1 MPPKSM
7 IPSTEAEISGPTS
20 TRPKRST
27 IVPRKF
33 AIALT
38 NEPIRSRSNSK
49 SEVVVVD
56 SEKDPSWVLDDPI
69 ADSEART
76 TWPERYQVSHSF
88 SPAPLTMASKRKI
101 PSTEAEISGPTSTRP
116 KRSPKPPMKFAVAL
130 GNESKAEVVVVD
142 SEKDPSWV
150 LDDPIPDSE
159 ARTTWPERYQKKEA
173 VVLPKKRKNKK
184 YVEEEET
191 IRARRHFRR
200 VILDDSITY
209 NLNDDAHVDAGEGE
223 KPYICKIVEIFEG
236 SDGEMY
242 FNAQWFY
249 RACDT
254 VIQRHGGLID
264 DKRVFLSDMKDTN
277 SMDVLLEKLK
287 ILMIPLT
294 ENNEVTESCDYYC
307 NMTYSL
313 PFSTIEA
320 LQPSQCITADQR
332 TDATMLDLYC
342 GCGAM
347 STGLCMGAQLSGLKL
362 VTKWAVDTNKYAV
375 QSIKYNHPETEVRN
389 ESAEDFLFLLK
400 EWEKLCIHFS
410 LIESSDSEKYKN
422 LYGMSVVEDTED
434 GSDENVGEDAEEVFE
449 VEKVVGIKKGEE
461 GGGLYLKVRW
471 ENYGPS
477 DDTWEPIEHLSNCR
491 EKIKQFVVHGYKTS
505 ILPLP
510 GGVDVI
516 CGGPPCQGISGL
528 NRFRNVEKPLEG
540 EKNQQ
545 LLEYMKIVE
554 FLKPKYVLMEN
565 VVDMLRFVDGFLAR
579 YAVGRLVQMNY
590 QTRMGMMAAGSYGL
604 AQFRRR
610 FFLWGA
616 RSGERLPQ
624 FPLPTHDVVN
634 RGTVPVNFYRNVVA
648 YEEKDT
654 VKLAKKI
661 LLSDVI
667 TDLPVVANNERRA
680 EMPYDKDPETSFQQF
695 IRLTQE
701 GMLASPK
708 DPKSNCTNDVL
719 YDHHPLNLNK
729 DDYQRVCRI
738 PKKKGANFRD
748 LPGVIVNGDNK
759 VEWDPE
765 IPRVYLESNKPLI
778 PEYAKTFLKGTSKK
792 PFGRLWWDET
802 VPTVVIIHPSQD
814 RVLTVRENARLQ
826 GFPDYY
832 RLFGPTKKKYIQVGN
847 AVAVPVA
854 SALGYALGQSF
865 QGLTTG
871 SDPLFILPEGYPKPT
886 F

>member
-1 MPPKSM
+1 MAPKRKV
-7 IPSTEAEISGPTS
+7 PSTEVEISGPTS
-20 TRPKRST
+20 TRPKRSPKAP
-27 IVPRKF
+27 VEV
-33 AIALT
+33 AA
-38 NEPIRSRSNSK
+38 EPKRYRPTFK
-49 SEVVVVD
+49 VELVVD
-56 SEKDPSWVLDDPI
+56 SEKDPSWVLDEPI

-76 TWPERYQVSHSF
+76 TWPERYQV
-88 SPAPLTMASKRKI
+88 I
-101 PSTEAEISGPTSTRP
+101 
-116 KRSPKPPMKFAVAL
+116 
-130 GNESKAEVVVVD
+130 
-142 SEKDPSWV
+142 
-150 LDDPIPDSE
+150 
-159 ARTTWPERYQKKEA
+159 QKKE
-173 VVLPKKRKNKK
+173 VVPLPKKKKKK
-184 YVEEEET
+184 YVEEEE
-191 IRARRHFRR
+191 IFLARRHFRR
-200 VILDDSITY
+200 AILDESITY
-209 NLNDDAHVDAGEGE
+209 NLFDDAHVQSDEDE
-223 KPYICKIVEIFEG
+223 KPFICKIVEIFEG
-236 SDGEMY
+236 SDGKMY
-242 FNAQWFY
+242 FTAQWFY

-254 VIQRHGGLID
+254 AIQKHEEMID
-264 DKRVFLSDMKDTN
+264 DKRVFISDIKDVN
-277 SMDVLLEKLK
+277 SMGVLLNKLK

-294 ENNEVTESCDYYC
+294 ENTEVTESCDYYC
-307 NMTYSL
+307 NMKYRL
-313 PFSTIEA
+313 PFSTLEA
-320 LQPSQCITADQR
+320 LQSSQCITPNQR

-347 STGLCMGAQLSGLKL
+347 STGLCMGAQLSGLNL
-362 VTKWAVDTNKYAV
+362 VTKWAVDTSKYAV

-389 ESAEDFLFLLK
+389 ESAEDFLYLLK

-410 LIESSDSEKYKN
+410 LIESADSEKYEN
-422 LYGMSVVEDTED
+422 LYGMSAVEEVED
-434 GSDENVGEDAEEVFE
+434 GSDESDVKDGGEVFE
-449 VEKVVGIKKGEE
+449 VEKIVGIKKEE
-461 GGGLYLKVRW
+461 GGGLHLKVRW

-477 DDTWEPIEHLSNCR
+477 HDTWEPIENLSNCR
-491 EKIKQFVVHGYKTS
+491 KKIKEFVVHGFKTS

-510 GGVDVI
+510 GGVDVV
-516 CGGPPCQGISGL
+516 CGGPPCQGISGY
-528 NRFRNVEKPLEG
+528 NRFRNTKEPLKDK
-540 EKNQQ
+540 KNEQ

-616 RSGERLPQ
+616 MSSERLPQ

-634 RGTVPVNFYRNVVA
+634 RGNVPVNFDRNVVA
-648 YEEKDT
+648 YEQKDT

-667 TDLPVVANNERRA
+667 TDLPVVANSERRA
-680 EMPYDKDPETSFQQF
+680 EMAYVKDPQTPFQRF
-695 IRLTQE
+695 IRSTQQ
-701 GMLASPK
+701 GMLASPQ
-708 DPKSNCTNDVL
+708 DSKSNSTNDVL

-748 LPGVIVNGDNK
+748 LPGVTVNGYNR
-759 VEWDPE
+759 VELDPK
-765 IPRVYLESNKPLI
+765 IPRIYLESSNPLI
-778 PEYAKTFLKGTSKK
+778 PEYAIKFVNGRSTK

-802 VPTVVIIHPSQD
+802 VPTVIGRAEPHNHVIIHPSQD

-832 RLFGPTKKKYIQVGN
+832 RLFGPTKEKYKQVGN

-854 SALGYALGQSF
+854 SALGFALGQAF
-865 QGLTTG
+865 QGHTSG
-871 SDPLFILPEGYPKPT
+871 SDPLFTLPEGFPKPT

>member
-1 MPPKSM
+1 MAPKRKV
-7 IPSTEAEISGPTS
+7 PSTEVEISGPTS
-20 TRPKRST
+20 TRPKRSPKAP
-27 IVPRKF
+27 VEV
-33 AIALT
+33 AA
-38 NEPIRSRSNSK
+38 EPKRYRPTFK
-49 SEVVVVD
+49 VELVVD
-56 SEKDPSWVLDDPI
+56 SEKDPSWVLDEPI

-76 TWPERYQVSHSF
+76 TWPERYQV
-88 SPAPLTMASKRKI
+88 I
-101 PSTEAEISGPTSTRP
+101 
-116 KRSPKPPMKFAVAL
+116 
-130 GNESKAEVVVVD
+130 
-142 SEKDPSWV
+142 
-150 LDDPIPDSE
+150 
-159 ARTTWPERYQKKEA
+159 QKKE
-173 VVLPKKRKNKK
+173 VVPLPKKKKKK
-184 YVEEEET
+184 YVEEEE
-191 IRARRHFRR
+191 IFLARRHFRR
-200 VILDDSITY
+200 AILDESITY
-209 NLNDDAHVDAGEGE
+209 NLFDDAHVQSDEDE
-223 KPYICKIVEIFEG
+223 KPFICKIVEIFEG
-236 SDGEMY
+236 SDGKMY
-242 FNAQWFY
+242 FTAQWFY

-254 VIQRHGGLID
+254 AIQKHEEMID
-264 DKRVFLSDMKDTN
+264 DKRVFISDIKDVN
-277 SMDVLLEKLK
+277 SMGALLNKLK

-294 ENNEVTESCDYYC
+294 ENTEVTESCDYYC
-307 NMTYSL
+307 NMKYRL
-313 PFSTIEA
+313 PFSTLEA
-320 LQPSQCITADQR
+320 LQSSQCITPNQR

-347 STGLCMGAQLSGLKL
+347 STGLCMGAQLSGLNL
-362 VTKWAVDTNKYAV
+362 VTKWAVDTSKYAV

-389 ESAEDFLFLLK
+389 ESAEDFLYLLK

-410 LIESSDSEKYKN
+410 LIESSDSEKYEN
-422 LYGMSVVEDTED
+422 LYGMSAVEEVED
-434 GSDENVGEDAEEVFE
+434 GSDESDVKDGGEVFE
-449 VEKVVGIKKGEE
+449 VEKIVGIKKEE
-461 GGGLYLKVRW
+461 GGGLHLKVRW

-477 DDTWEPIEHLSNCR
+477 HDTWEPIENLSNCR
-491 EKIKQFVVHGYKTS
+491 KKIKEFVVHGFKTS

-510 GGVDVI
+510 GGVDVV
-516 CGGPPCQGISGL
+516 CGGPPCQGISGY
-528 NRFRNVEKPLEG
+528 NRFRNTKEPLKDK
-540 EKNQQ
+540 KNEQ

-616 RSGERLPQ
+616 MSSERLPQ

-634 RGTVPVNFYRNVVA
+634 RGNVPVNFDRNVVA
-648 YEEKDT
+648 YEQKDT

-667 TDLPVVANNERRA
+667 TDLPVVANSERRA
-680 EMPYDKDPETSFQQF
+680 EMAYDKDPQTPFQRF
-695 IRLTQE
+695 IRLTQQ
-701 GMLASPK
+701 ASPQ
-708 DPKSNCTNDVL
+708 DSKSNSTNDVL

-748 LPGVIVNGDNK
+748 LPGVTVNGYNR
-759 VEWDPE
+759 VELDPK
-765 IPRVYLESNKPLI
+765 IPRIYLESSNPLI
-778 PEYAKTFLKGTSKK
+778 PEYAIKFVNGRSTK

-802 VPTVVIIHPSQD
+802 VPTVIGRAEPHNHVIIHPSQD

-832 RLFGPTKKKYIQVGN
+832 RLFGPTKEKYKQVGN

-854 SALGYALGQSF
+854 SALGFALGQAF
-865 QGLTTG
+865 QGHTSG
-871 SDPLFILPEGYPKPT
+871 SDPLFTLPEGFPKPT

>member
-1 MPPKSM
+1 MAPKRKV
-7 IPSTEAEISGPTS
+7 PSTEVEISGPTS
-20 TRPKRST
+20 TRPKRSPKAP
-27 IVPRKF
+27 VEV
-33 AIALT
+33 AA
-38 NEPIRSRSNSK
+38 EPKRYRPTFK
-49 SEVVVVD
+49 VELVVD
-56 SEKDPSWVLDDPI
+56 SEKDPSWVLDEPI

-76 TWPERYQVSHSF
+76 TWPERYQV
-88 SPAPLTMASKRKI
+88 I
-101 PSTEAEISGPTSTRP
+101 
-116 KRSPKPPMKFAVAL
+116 
-130 GNESKAEVVVVD
+130 
-142 SEKDPSWV
+142 
-150 LDDPIPDSE
+150 
-159 ARTTWPERYQKKEA
+159 QKKE
-173 VVLPKKRKNKK
+173 VEPLPKKKKKK
-184 YVEEEET
+184 YVEEEE
-191 IRARRHFRR
+191 IFLARRHFRR
-200 VILDDSITY
+200 AILDESITY
-209 NLNDDAHVDAGEGE
+209 NLFDDAHVQSGEDE
-223 KPYICKIVEIFEG
+223 KPFICKIVEIFEG
-236 SDGEMY
+236 SDGKMY
-242 FNAQWFY
+242 FTAQWFY

-254 VIQRHGGLID
+254 AIQKHEEMID
-264 DKRVFLSDMKDTN
+264 DKRVFISDIKDVN
-277 SMDVLLEKLK
+277 SMGVLLNKLK

-294 ENNEVTESCDYYC
+294 ENYEVTESCDYYC
-307 NMTYSL
+307 NMKYRL
-313 PFSTIEA
+313 PFSTLEA
-320 LQPSQCITADQR
+320 LQSSQCITPNQR

-347 STGLCMGAQLSGLKL
+347 STGLCMGAQLSGLNL
-362 VTKWAVDTNKYAV
+362 VTKWAVDTSKYAV

-389 ESAEDFLFLLK
+389 ESAEDFLYLLK

-410 LIESSDSEKYKN
+410 LIESADSEKYEN
-422 LYGMSVVEDTED
+422 LYGMSAVEEVED
-434 GSDENVGEDAEEVFE
+434 GSDESDVKDGGEVFE
-449 VEKVVGIKKGEE
+449 VEKIVGIKKEE
-461 GGGLYLKVRW
+461 GGGLHLKVRW

-477 DDTWEPIEHLSNCR
+477 HDTWEPIENLSNCR
-491 EKIKQFVVHGYKTS
+491 KKIKEFVVHGFKTS

-510 GGVDVI
+510 GGVDVV
-516 CGGPPCQGISGL
+516 CGGPPCQGISGY
-528 NRFRNVEKPLEG
+528 NRFRNTKEPLKDK
-540 EKNQQ
+540 KNEQ

-616 RSGERLPQ
+616 MSSERLPQ

-634 RGTVPVNFYRNVVA
+634 RGNVPLNFDRNVVA
-648 YEEKDT
+648 YEQKDT

-667 TDLPVVANNERRA
+667 TDLPIVANSERRA
-680 EMPYDKDPETSFQQF
+680 EMAYAKDPQTPFQRF
-695 IRLTQE
+695 IRSTQQ
-701 GMLASPK
+701 GMLASPQ
-708 DPKSNCTNDVL
+708 DSKSNSTNDVL

-748 LPGVIVNGDNK
+748 LPGVTVNGYNR
-759 VEWDPE
+759 VELDPK
-765 IPRVYLESNKPLI
+765 IPRIYLESSNPLI
-778 PEYAKTFLKGTSKK
+778 PEYAIKFVNGRSTK

-802 VPTVVIIHPSQD
+802 VPTVIGRAEPHNHVIIHPSQD

-832 RLFGPTKKKYIQVGN
+832 RLFGPTKEKYKQVGN

-854 SALGYALGQSF
+854 SALGFALGQAF
-865 QGLTTG
+865 QGHTSG
-871 SDPLFILPEGYPKPT
+871 SDPLFTLPEGFPKPT

>member
-1 MPPKSM
+1 MAPKRKV
-7 IPSTEAEISGPTS
+7 PSTEVDISGPTS
-20 TRPKRST
+20 TRPKRSPKAP
-27 IVPRKF
+27 VEV
-33 AIALT
+33 AA
-38 NEPIRSRSNSK
+38 EPKRYRPTFK
-49 SEVVVVD
+49 VELVVD
-56 SEKDPSWVLDDPI
+56 SEKDPSWVLDEPI

-76 TWPERYQVSHSF
+76 TWPERYQV
-88 SPAPLTMASKRKI
+88 I
-101 PSTEAEISGPTSTRP
+101 
-116 KRSPKPPMKFAVAL
+116 
-130 GNESKAEVVVVD
+130 
-142 SEKDPSWV
+142 
-150 LDDPIPDSE
+150 
-159 ARTTWPERYQKKEA
+159 QKKE
-173 VVLPKKRKNKK
+173 VVPLPKKKKKK
-184 YVEEEET
+184 YVEEEE
-191 IRARRHFRR
+191 IFLARRHFRR
-200 VILDDSITY
+200 AILDESITY
-209 NLNDDAHVDAGEGE
+209 NLFDDAHVQSDEDE
-223 KPYICKIVEIFEG
+223 KPFICKIVEIFEG
-236 SDGEMY
+236 SDGKMY
-242 FNAQWFY
+242 FTAQWFY

-254 VIQRHGGLID
+254 AIQKHEEMID
-264 DKRVFLSDMKDTN
+264 DKRVFISDIKDVN
-277 SMDVLLEKLK
+277 SMGVLLNKLK

-294 ENNEVTESCDYYC
+294 ENTEVTESCDYYC
-307 NMTYSL
+307 NMKYRL
-313 PFSTIEA
+313 PFSTLEA
-320 LQPSQCITADQR
+320 LQSSQCITPNQR

-347 STGLCMGAQLSGLKL
+347 STGLCMGAQLSGLNL
-362 VTKWAVDTNKYAV
+362 VTKWAVDTSKYAV

-389 ESAEDFLFLLK
+389 ESAEDFLYLLK

-410 LIESSDSEKYKN
+410 LIESADSEKYEN
-422 LYGMSVVEDTED
+422 LYGMSAVEEVED
-434 GSDENVGEDAEEVFE
+434 GSDESDVKDGGEVFE
-449 VEKVVGIKKGEE
+449 VEKIVGIKKEE
-461 GGGLYLKVRW
+461 GGGLHLKVRW

-477 DDTWEPIEHLSNCR
+477 HDTWEPIENLSNCR
-491 EKIKQFVVHGYKTS
+491 KKIKEFVVHGFKTS

-510 GGVDVI
+510 GGVDVV
-516 CGGPPCQGISGL
+516 CGGPPCQGISGY
-528 NRFRNVEKPLEG
+528 NRFRNTKEPLKDK
-540 EKNQQ
+540 KNEQ

-616 RSGERLPQ
+616 MSSERLPQ

-634 RGTVPVNFYRNVVA
+634 RGNVPVNFDRNVVA
-648 YEEKDT
+648 YEQKDT

-667 TDLPVVANNERRA
+667 TDLPVVANSERRA
-680 EMPYDKDPETSFQQF
+680 EMAYVKDPQTPFQRF
-695 IRLTQE
+695 IRSTQQ
-701 GMLASPK
+701 GMFASPQ
-708 DPKSNCTNDVL
+708 DSKSNSTNDVL

-748 LPGVIVNGDNK
+748 LPGVTVNGYNR
-759 VEWDPE
+759 VELDPK
-765 IPRVYLESNKPLI
+765 IPRIYLESSNPLI
-778 PEYAKTFLKGTSKK
+778 PEYAIKFVNGRSTK

-802 VPTVVIIHPSQD
+802 VPTVIGRAEPHNHVIIHPSQD

-832 RLFGPTKKKYIQVGN
+832 RLFGPTKEKYKQVGN

-854 SALGYALGQSF
+854 SALGFALGQAF
-865 QGLTTG
+865 QGHTSG
-871 SDPLFILPEGYPKPT
+871 NDPLFTLPEGFPKPT

>member
-1 MPPKSM
+1 MAPKRKV
-7 IPSTEAEISGPTS
+7 PSTEVEISGPTS
-20 TRPKRST
+20 TRPKRSPKAP
-27 IVPRKF
+27 VEV
-33 AIALT
+33 AA
-38 NEPIRSRSNSK
+38 EPIRYRPTFK
-49 SEVVVVD
+49 VELVVD
-56 SEKDPSWVLDDPI
+56 SEKDPSWVLDEPI

-76 TWPERYQVSHSF
+76 TWPERYQV
-88 SPAPLTMASKRKI
+88 I
-101 PSTEAEISGPTSTRP
+101 
-116 KRSPKPPMKFAVAL
+116 
-130 GNESKAEVVVVD
+130 
-142 SEKDPSWV
+142 
-150 LDDPIPDSE
+150 
-159 ARTTWPERYQKKEA
+159 QKKE
-173 VVLPKKRKNKK
+173 VVPLPKKKKKK
-184 YVEEEET
+184 YVEEEE
-191 IRARRHFRR
+191 IFLARRHFRR
-200 VILDDSITY
+200 AILDESITY
-209 NLNDDAHVDAGEGE
+209 NLFDDAHVQSDEDE
-223 KPYICKIVEIFEG
+223 KPFICKIVEIFEG
-236 SDGEMY
+236 SDGKMY
-242 FNAQWFY
+242 FTAQWFY

-254 VIQRHGGLID
+254 AIQKHEEMID
-264 DKRVFLSDMKDTN
+264 DKRVFISDIKDVN
-277 SMDVLLEKLK
+277 SMGVLLNKLK

-294 ENNEVTESCDYYC
+294 ENYEVTESCDYYC
-307 NMTYSL
+307 NMKYRL
-313 PFSTIEA
+313 PFSTLEA
-320 LQPSQCITADQR
+320 LQSSQCITPNQR

-347 STGLCMGAQLSGLKL
+347 STGLCMGAQLSGLNL
-362 VTKWAVDTNKYAV
+362 VTKWAVDTSKYAV

-389 ESAEDFLFLLK
+389 ESAEDFLYLLK

-410 LIESSDSEKYKN
+410 LIESADSEKYEN
-422 LYGMSVVEDTED
+422 LYGMSAVEEVED
-434 GSDENVGEDAEEVFE
+434 GSDESDVKDGGEVFE
-449 VEKVVGIKKGEE
+449 VEKIVGIKKEE
-461 GGGLYLKVRW
+461 GGGLHLKVRW

-477 DDTWEPIEHLSNCR
+477 HDTWEPIENLSNCR
-491 EKIKQFVVHGYKTS
+491 KKIKEFVVHGFKTS

-510 GGVDVI
+510 GGVDVV
-516 CGGPPCQGISGL
+516 CGGPPCQGISGY
-528 NRFRNVEKPLEG
+528 NRFRNTKEPLKDK
-540 EKNQQ
+540 KNEQ

-616 RSGERLPQ
+616 MSSERLPQ

-634 RGTVPVNFYRNVVA
+634 RGNVPVNFDRNVVA
-648 YEEKDT
+648 YEQKDT

-667 TDLPVVANNERRA
+667 TDLPVVANSERRA
-680 EMPYDKDPETSFQQF
+680 EMAYDKDPQTPFQRF
-695 IRLTQE
+695 IRLTQQ
-701 GMLASPK
+701 ASPQ
-708 DPKSNCTNDVL
+708 DSKSNSTNDVL

-748 LPGVIVNGDNK
+748 LPGVTVNGYNR
-759 VEWDPE
+759 VELDPK
-765 IPRVYLESNKPLI
+765 IPRIYLESSNPLI
-778 PEYAKTFLKGTSKK
+778 PEYAIKFVNGRSTK

-802 VPTVVIIHPSQD
+802 VPTVIGRAEPHNHVIIHPSQD

-832 RLFGPTKKKYIQVGN
+832 RLFGPTKEKYKQVGN

-854 SALGYALGQSF
+854 SALGFALGQAF
-865 QGLTTG
+865 QGHTSG
-871 SDPLFILPEGYPKPT
+871 SDPLFTLPEGFPKPT

>member
-1 MPPKSM
+1 MAPKRKV
-7 IPSTEAEISGPTS
+7 PSTEVDISGPTS
-20 TRPKRST
+20 TRPKRSPKAP
-27 IVPRKF
+27 VEV
-33 AIALT
+33 AA
-38 NEPIRSRSNSK
+38 EPKRYRPTFK
-49 SEVVVVD
+49 VELVVD
-56 SEKDPSWVLDDPI
+56 SEKDPSWVLDEPI

-76 TWPERYQVSHSF
+76 TWPERYQV
-88 SPAPLTMASKRKI
+88 I
-101 PSTEAEISGPTSTRP
+101 
-116 KRSPKPPMKFAVAL
+116 
-130 GNESKAEVVVVD
+130 
-142 SEKDPSWV
+142 
-150 LDDPIPDSE
+150 
-159 ARTTWPERYQKKEA
+159 QKKE
-173 VVLPKKRKNKK
+173 VVPLPKKKKKK
-184 YVEEEET
+184 YVEEEE
-191 IRARRHFRR
+191 IFLARRHFRR
-200 VILDDSITY
+200 AILDESITY
-209 NLNDDAHVDAGEGE
+209 NLFDDAHVQSDEDE
-223 KPYICKIVEIFEG
+223 KPFICKIVEIFEG
-236 SDGEMY
+236 SDGKMY
-242 FNAQWFY
+242 FTAQWFY

-254 VIQRHGGLID
+254 AIQKHEEMID
-264 DKRVFLSDMKDTN
+264 DKRVFISDIKDVN
-277 SMDVLLEKLK
+277 SMGALLNKLK

-294 ENNEVTESCDYYC
+294 ENTEVTESCDYYC
-307 NMTYSL
+307 NMKYRL
-313 PFSTIEA
+313 PFSTLEA
-320 LQPSQCITADQR
+320 LQSSQCITPNQR

-347 STGLCMGAQLSGLKL
+347 STGLCMGAQLSGLNL
-362 VTKWAVDTNKYAV
+362 VTKWAVDTSKYAV

-389 ESAEDFLFLLK
+389 ESAEDFLYLLK

-410 LIESSDSEKYKN
+410 LIESSDSEKYEN
-422 LYGMSVVEDTED
+422 LYGMSAVEEVED
-434 GSDENVGEDAEEVFE
+434 GSDESDVKDGGEVFE
-449 VEKVVGIKKGEE
+449 VEKIVGIKKEE
-461 GGGLYLKVRW
+461 GGGLHLKVRW

-477 DDTWEPIEHLSNCR
+477 HDTWEPIENLSNCR
-491 EKIKQFVVHGYKTS
+491 KKIKEFVVHGFKTS

-510 GGVDVI
+510 GGVDVV
-516 CGGPPCQGISGL
+516 CGGPPCQGISGY
-528 NRFRNVEKPLEG
+528 NRFRNTKEPLKDK
-540 EKNQQ
+540 KNEQ

-616 RSGERLPQ
+616 MSSERLPQ

-634 RGTVPVNFYRNVVA
+634 RGNVPVNFDKNVVA
-648 YEEKDT
+648 YEQKDT

-667 TDLPVVANNERRA
+667 TDLPVVANSERRA
-680 EMPYDKDPETSFQQF
+680 EMAYVKDPQTPFQRF
-695 IRLTQE
+695 IRSTQQ
-701 GMLASPK
+701 GMLASPQ
-708 DPKSNCTNDVL
+708 DSKSNSTNDVL

-748 LPGVIVNGDNK
+748 LPGVTVNGYNR
-759 VEWDPE
+759 VELDPK
-765 IPRVYLESNKPLI
+765 IPRIYLESSNPLI
-778 PEYAKTFLKGTSKK
+778 PEYAIKFVNGRSTK

-802 VPTVVIIHPSQD
+802 VPTVIGRAEPHNHVIIHPSQD

-832 RLFGPTKKKYIQVGN
+832 RLFGPTKEKYKQVGN

-854 SALGYALGQSF
+854 SALGFALGQAF
-865 QGLTTG
+865 QGHTSG
-871 SDPLFILPEGYPKPT
+871 SDPLFTLPEGFPKPT